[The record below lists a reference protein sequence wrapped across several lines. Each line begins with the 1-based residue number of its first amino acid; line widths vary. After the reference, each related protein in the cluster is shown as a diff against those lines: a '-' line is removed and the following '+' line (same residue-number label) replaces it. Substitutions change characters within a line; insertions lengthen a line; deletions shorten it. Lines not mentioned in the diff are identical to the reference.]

1 MAGSVD
7 RRAAERMPVVSGT
20 ACPFAGR
27 VIDDVGPVKVQ
38 DVSLEGV
45 GLMLVHR
52 VEVGALLSIG
62 IANPERGIDK
72 SVLVR
77 VAHVT
82 PVPGGF
88 HVGGTFSVPLTYHEL
103 RSLVM

>member
-1 MAGSVD
+1 MAGTVD
-7 RRAAERMPVVSGT
+7 RRAAERMPVVGGT

-27 VIDDVGPVKVQ
+27 VIDDIGPVKIQ

-45 GLMLVHR
+45 GLILVRR
-52 VEVGALLSIG
+52 VEVGALLSVG
-62 IANPERGIDK
+62 IANPARGIDK
-72 SVLVR
+72 TYLVR

-88 HVGGTFSVPLTYHEL
+88 HVGGTFAAPLTYQEL
-103 RSLVM
+103 TSLVM